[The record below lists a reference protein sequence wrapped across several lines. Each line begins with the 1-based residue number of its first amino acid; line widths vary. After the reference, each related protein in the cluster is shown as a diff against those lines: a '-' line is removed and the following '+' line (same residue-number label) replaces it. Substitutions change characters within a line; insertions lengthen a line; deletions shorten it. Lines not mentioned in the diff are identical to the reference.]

1 MIDLMSSLQHLEGV
15 KINIRTGKKMPKKYI
30 GIKLKLK
37 EESILPEEI
46 KGREISVN
54 IYPEASIS
62 EPFKLPD
69 IKMEYKDEYAYLLS
83 EVILS
88 NNKYFVSNEE
98 LVSSWKII
106 DEIEKESSKIPFSIY
121 KDG

>member
-1 MIDLMSSLQHLEGV
+1 M
-15 KINIRTGKKMPKKYI
+15 
-30 GIKLKLK
+30 
-37 EESILPEEI
+37 PEEI

-121 KDG
+121 KDGSYPDVESKPAGFINEHS